1 MRYATMQLLTWGT
14 IAGSVA
20 CAVWLATLG
29 GGIHGGV
36 LTLAVGVEQLLP
48 AAPPQSGP
56 TQRRRQGVA
65 PAVAASAGSGVQ
77 PGR

>member
-36 LTLAVGVEQLLP
+36 LTLAIGVEQLLP
-48 AAPPQSGP
+48 AAPPQSGSIQRSRRAVTPP
-56 TQRRRQGVA
+56 TA
-65 PAVAASAGSGVQ
+65 AGSGGQ